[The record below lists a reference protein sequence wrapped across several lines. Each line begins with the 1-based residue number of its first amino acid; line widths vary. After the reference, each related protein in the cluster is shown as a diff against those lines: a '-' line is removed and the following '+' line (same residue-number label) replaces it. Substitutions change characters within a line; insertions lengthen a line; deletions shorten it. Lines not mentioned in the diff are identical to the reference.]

1 MPYFYPALPAAR
13 SHNFFTAADGQAVN
27 DPSVPK
33 YLPQAAPCTNDAAGH
48 VCVAAKPIAD
58 FDI

>member
-13 SHNFFTAADGQAVN
+13 AYNSLTADDGQAVN
-27 DPSVPK
+27 DPSGPK

-48 VCVAAKPIAD
+48 VCVEKL
-58 FDI
+58 FNT